1 MIHSCAC
8 LKTDTYLFSLS
19 LSLLVQALGRSRG
32 TPSAF
37 ATHEAV
43 LKGCPPKILAYV
55 RMAAAGEKQG
65 ASSHYDIRAR
75 MHRANGT
82 EDAGTGGANV
92 ALVGL
97 LGSLQQGETAMTV
110 SASILQGVEMGRPSE
125 LQGDAEVLP
134 LQSRV
139 GGVRIGGQCAA
150 VSRGEWIL

>member
-1 MIHSCAC
+1 M
-8 LKTDTYLFSLS
+8 
-19 LSLLVQALGRSRG
+19 QALGRSRG

-37 ATHEAV
+37 ATHEAA

-97 LGSLQQGETAMTV
+97 LGSLQHKGETAMTV

-134 LQSRV
+134 LQSSV

>member
-1 MIHSCAC
+1 
-8 LKTDTYLFSLS
+8 
-19 LSLLVQALGRSRG
+19 
-32 TPSAF
+32 
-37 ATHEAV
+37 
-43 LKGCPPKILAYV
+43 
-55 RMAAAGEKQG
+55 MAAAGEKQG

-97 LGSLQQGETAMTV
+97 LGSLQQVETAMTV

-134 LQSRV
+134 LQSSV

>member
-1 MIHSCAC
+1 
-8 LKTDTYLFSLS
+8 
-19 LSLLVQALGRSRG
+19 
-32 TPSAF
+32 
-37 ATHEAV
+37 
-43 LKGCPPKILAYV
+43 
-55 RMAAAGEKQG
+55 MAEKQG
-65 ASSHYDIRAR
+65 PNHYDIRAR

-97 LGSLQQGETAMTV
+97 LGSLHTKGETAMTV

-134 LQSRV
+134 LQSSV

>member
-1 MIHSCAC
+1 
-8 LKTDTYLFSLS
+8 
-19 LSLLVQALGRSRG
+19 
-32 TPSAF
+32 
-37 ATHEAV
+37 
-43 LKGCPPKILAYV
+43 
-55 RMAAAGEKQG
+55 MAAAGEKQG

-97 LGSLQQGETAMTV
+97 LGSLHKGERAMTV

-134 LQSRV
+134 LQCGV
-139 GGVRIGGQCAA
+139 LGGVRIGGQCAA